1 MSTPTKSGLTRAA
14 MRRAGAAELVTK
26 EAAVEQLYDVI
37 QAAVQ
42 NDNAQARRH
51 SNTKTSLQLWARCIA
66 ERRMN
71 EWT

>member
-37 QAAVQ
+37 QTAVQ
-42 NDNAQARRH
+42 KR
-51 SNTKTSLQLWARCIA
+51 
-66 ERRMN
+66 
-71 EWT
+71 